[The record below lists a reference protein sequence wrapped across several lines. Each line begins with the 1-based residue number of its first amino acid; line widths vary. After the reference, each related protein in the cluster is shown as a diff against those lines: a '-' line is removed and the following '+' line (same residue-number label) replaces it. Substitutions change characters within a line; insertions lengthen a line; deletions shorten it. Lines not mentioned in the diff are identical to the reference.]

1 MASRASTLNK
11 VMNFKHDLAEISKK
25 ELHKEGIKVPKEWD
39 DYRICMRYLEIH
51 HRWFDSSVP
60 YMVVF
65 SRELWRKLPRM
76 SVEEQAA
83 IRDIVNRL
91 KSCQPI
97 TAYMSRDIHAISVKK
112 SDFLLKNWNIYH
124 LHLER
129 VPERYRNPNLLFF
142 QPMGQVVHMI
152 DVRPHPKGA
161 AWFDRGLFDI
171 IYDNWPHLLIF
182 MPGVKP
188 TLPVPDEGV
197 HGLLKKAVSLV
208 PFRNGA
214 LFPTNLGVAASGD
227 STVAVRTADRIFNRL
242 TEWQL
247 ELAERE
253 AEIKESIRE
262 AGIDPPAVLDYT
274 LVVEDGFFVA
284 YELQTHA
291 KIRMFPVP

>member
-1 MASRASTLNK
+1 
-11 VMNFKHDLAEISKK
+11 MNFKHDLAEISKK

-39 DYRICMRYLEIH
+39 DYRICMKYLEIH

-76 SVEEQAA
+76 TFAEQAA

-97 TAYMSRDIHAISVKK
+97 TAYMSKDIRAISVKK

-129 VPERYRNPNLLFF
+129 TPERYRNPNLLFF
-142 QPMGQVVHMI
+142 QPLGRVVHMI
-152 DVRPHPKGA
+152 DVRPHPKGT

-171 IYDNWPHLLIF
+171 IYDNWPHPLIY

-197 HGLLKKAVSLV
+197 HELLKRMGSFI
-208 PFRNGA
+208 PFRNGS
-214 LFPTNLGVAASGD
+214 LVPTNLGVSASGD
-227 STVAVRTADRIFNRL
+227 STMAVMTANRIFNSL
-242 TEWQL
+242 TQWQL
-247 ELAERE
+247 ELAERG
-253 AEIKESIRE
+253 AEIRELIRG
-262 AGIDPPAVLDYT
+262 AGLEPPAELDYT
-274 LVVEDGFFVA
+274 LIVEDGFFVA
-284 YELQTHA
+284 YEVQTHA
-291 KIRMFPVP
+291 KFRMFPVP